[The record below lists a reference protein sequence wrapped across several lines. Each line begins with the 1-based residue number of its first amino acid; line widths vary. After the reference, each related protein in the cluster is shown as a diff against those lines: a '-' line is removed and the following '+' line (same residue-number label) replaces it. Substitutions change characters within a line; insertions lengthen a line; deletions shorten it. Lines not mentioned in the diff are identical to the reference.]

1 MKALYKHILVMLLVA
16 ATGYTAAAQGS
27 RSLLPDNRGND
38 RQSFRASPQ
47 RNLMPNA
54 PGLQRLQ
61 NIKESFLKKRLSL
74 TNDEAQQFWPLYR
87 QYQDEMANVRRLKR
101 LNNSDAQANG
111 SEQVKK
117 DLEYESKLVNLKKHY
132 NDEFLKIL
140 PAEKVSLLYKSE
152 REFNDEMINVL
163 HERAD

>member
-1 MKALYKHILVMLLVA
+1 MKALYKHILVMLLFA
-16 ATGYTAAAQGS
+16 ATGYMAAAQSG
-27 RSLLPDNRGND
+27 RSFLPDNRGD
-38 RQSFRASPQ
+38 RQSFRAAPQ
-47 RNLMPNA
+47 RNIMPNA
-54 PGLQRLQ
+54 PGLKRLQ
-61 NIKESFLKKRLSL
+61 NIKEAFIKKRLSL
-74 TNDEAQQFWPLYR
+74 TSEEEQQFWPLYR
-87 QYQDEMANVRRLKR
+87 QYQGEMVNVRRLKR

-111 SEQVKK
+111 PEQVKK

-132 NDEFLKIL
+132 NDEFLKVL

>member
-1 MKALYKHILVMLLVA
+1 MKALYKHILVMLLIV
-16 ATGYTAAAQGS
+16 ATGYTVAAQGN
-27 RSLLPDNRGND
+27 RSFLPDNRGD
-38 RQSFRASPQ
+38 RQSFKAAPQ

-61 NIKESFLKKRLSL
+61 NIKEAFLKKRLSL
-74 TNDEAQQFWPLYR
+74 TTDEAQQFWPLYR
-87 QYQDEMANVRRLKR
+87 QYQDEMVNVRRLKR

-117 DLEYESKLVNLKKHY
+117 DLEYESQLVNLKKRY